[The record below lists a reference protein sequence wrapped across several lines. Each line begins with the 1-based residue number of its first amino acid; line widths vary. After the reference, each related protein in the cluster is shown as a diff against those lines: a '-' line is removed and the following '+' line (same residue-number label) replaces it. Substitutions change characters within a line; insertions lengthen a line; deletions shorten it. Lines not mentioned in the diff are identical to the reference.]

1 MKKTVLTFAQAK
13 KEGRRLSM
21 LTAYDFATAKLVDE
35 AGVDSILVGDSLG
48 NVVLGYESSTR
59 LIDNFIV
66 ER

>member
-48 NVVLGYESSTR
+48 NVVLGYESTTR

>member
-21 LTAYDFATAKLVDE
+21 LTAYDFTTAKLVDE

-48 NVVLGYESSTR
+48 NVVLGYESTTR

>member
-13 KEGRRLSM
+13 EEGRRLSM

-35 AGVDSILVGDSLG
+35 AGVDSILVWDSLG
-48 NVVLGYESSTR
+48 NVVLGYESTTR

>member
-35 AGVDSILVGDSLG
+35 AGVDSILVGESLG
-48 NVVLGYESSTR
+48 NVVLGYESTTR

>member
-35 AGVDSILVGDSLG
+35 AGVDSLLVGDSLG
-48 NVVLGYESSTR
+48 NVVLGYESTTR

>member
-48 NVVLGYESSTR
+48 NVVLGYDSTTR

>member
-21 LTAYDFATAKLVDE
+21 LTAYDCATAKLVDE

-48 NVVLGYESSTR
+48 NVVLGYESTTR

>member
-48 NVVLGYESSTR
+48 NVVLGYESTTR
-59 LIDNFIV
+59 LIDNFIM

>member
-48 NVVLGYESSTR
+48 NVVLGYESTTR
-59 LIDNFIV
+59 LINNFIV